1 MRKIGIKG
9 LIQLLSETHIGTKE
23 QKYFSVIDQEINRI
37 NQIVGEFLI
46 LGKPSAVKTEIFDA
60 RNIIFELVPL
70 IEYEANESLNL
81 LMVKLRL

>member
-1 MRKIGIKG
+1 
-9 LIQLLSETHIGTKE
+9 
-23 QKYFSVIDQEINRI
+23 
-37 NQIVGEFLI
+37 LI

-81 LMVKLRL
+81 LMVKSRL

>member
-81 LMVKLRL
+81 LMVKSRL